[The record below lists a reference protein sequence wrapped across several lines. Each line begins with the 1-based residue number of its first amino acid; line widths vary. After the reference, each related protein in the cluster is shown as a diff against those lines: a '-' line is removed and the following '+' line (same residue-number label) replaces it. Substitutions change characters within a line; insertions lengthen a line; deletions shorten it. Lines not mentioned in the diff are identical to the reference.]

1 MAYVIAI
8 PINYHFYNFF
18 HLDLFHSHQS
28 YKSENKIDIL
38 PMIDIIF
45 SILAFLIISSLYLTR
60 VETVSVELPK
70 ASNSIT
76 QNKKF
81 VNISID
87 KGGNLFIN
95 KKRTRLQ
102 EMKVKVVNLTNKNK
116 NLVVLNADKNV
127 SHGYVISVLD
137 VLRSIDGLKIAI
149 STKSID

>member
-1 MAYVIAI
+1 MVYFKED
-8 PINYHFYNFF
+8 NN
-18 HLDLFHSHQS
+18 
-28 YKSENKIDIL
+28 SENKIDIL

>member
-1 MAYVIAI
+1 MVY
-8 PINYHFYNFF
+8 FKE
-18 HLDLFHSHQS
+18 DLNN
-28 YKSENKIDIL
+28 KNKIDIL

-76 QNKKF
+76 QKKKF
-81 VNISID
+81 INISID
-87 KGGNLFIN
+87 KSGNLFIN
-95 KKRTRLQ
+95 KIRTELQ
-102 EMKVKVVNLTNKNK
+102 DLKVKLVNLTNENK
-116 NLVVLNADKNV
+116 NLVVLNADKNI

-137 VLRSIDGLKIAI
+137 VLRSIDGLKIGI

>member
-1 MAYVIAI
+1 MIYFKED
-8 PINYHFYNFF
+8 INN
-18 HLDLFHSHQS
+18 
-28 YKSENKIDIL
+28 KNKIDIL

-137 VLRSIDGLKIAI
+137 VLRSIDGLKLAI
-149 STKSID
+149 STKSLD

>member
-1 MAYVIAI
+1 MIY
-8 PINYHFYNFF
+8 FKE
-18 HLDLFHSHQS
+18 DLNN
-28 YKSENKIDIL
+28 KNKIDIL

-81 VNISID
+81 INISID
-87 KGGNLFIN
+87 KGGNLFLN
-95 KKRTRLQ
+95 KTRIKLQ
-102 EMKVKVVNLTNKNK
+102 DIKDKVVNLTNEIK
-116 NLVVLNADKNV
+116 NLVVLNADENV

-137 VLRSIDGLKIAI
+137 VLRSIDGLKLAI
-149 STKSID
+149 SIKSFD

>member
-1 MAYVIAI
+1 MIYFKED
-8 PINYHFYNFF
+8 N
-18 HLDLFHSHQS
+18 
-28 YKSENKIDIL
+28 KSENKIDIL

-95 KKRTRLQ
+95 KKRTSLQ

>member
-1 MAYVIAI
+1 MIYFKED
-8 PINYHFYNFF
+8 NNN
-18 HLDLFHSHQS
+18 
-28 YKSENKIDIL
+28 KNKIDIL

-76 QNKKF
+76 QKKKF
-81 VNISID
+81 INISID
-87 KGGNLFIN
+87 KSGNLFIN
-95 KKRTRLQ
+95 KIRTELQ
-102 EMKVKVVNLTNKNK
+102 DLKVKLVNLTNENK

-137 VLRSIDGLKIAI
+137 VLRSIDGLKLAI
-149 STKSID
+149 STKSLD

>member
-1 MAYVIAI
+1 MIYFQEDID
-8 PINYHFYNFF
+8 N
-18 HLDLFHSHQS
+18 
-28 YKSENKIDIL
+28 KNKIDIL

-87 KGGNLFIN
+87 KGGNLFLN
-95 KKRTRLQ
+95 KNRIKLQ
-102 EMKVKVVNLTNKNK
+102 DIKDKVVNLTNENK

>member
-1 MAYVIAI
+1 MVYFKED
-8 PINYHFYNFF
+8 INN
-18 HLDLFHSHQS
+18 
-28 YKSENKIDIL
+28 KNKIDIL

-87 KGGNLFIN
+87 KGGNLFLN
-95 KKRTRLQ
+95 KNRIKLQ
-102 EMKVKVVNLTNKNK
+102 DIKDKVVNLTNENK
-116 NLVVLNADKNV
+116 NLVVLNADKNI

-137 VLRSIDGLKIAI
+137 VLRSIDGLKLAI
-149 STKSID
+149 STKSLD

>member
-1 MAYVIAI
+1 MVY
-8 PINYHFYNFF
+8 FKE
-18 HLDLFHSHQS
+18 DLNN
-28 YKSENKIDIL
+28 KNKIDIL

>member
-1 MAYVIAI
+1 MIYFKGD
-8 PINYHFYNFF
+8 IN
-18 HLDLFHSHQS
+18 
-28 YKSENKIDIL
+28 NKNNINIL

-102 EMKVKVVNLTNKNK
+102 EMKVKVVNLTNENK

-137 VLRSIDGLKIAI
+137 VLRSIDGLKLAI
-149 STKSID
+149 STQSLD